1 MARGVDSS
9 HANLIINLDVPKDL
23 VTYLHRIGRAGRFGS
38 KGIAITFVSSPQ
50 QSQKFRR
57 LIAEAGTGMSVLQ
70 FPTEKREAFNF
81 WDYDSYD
88 FPYFAKA
95 ESHEQEE
102 YELMR
107 IKQRWKGPTE
117 QTAQKVEESQRLET
131 YVPSGDA
138 PQKAVEQLDQP
149 KHTEELKPRH
159 ADELKQKL
167 AAEIN
172 QNEVKIISHQPAKG
186 DAEQSENDEQPVNSL
201 IKHPTLQTITGNQQ
215 MNTVPQEQKV
225 NKSEKLLQEKSE
237 LNKPLELQESPMET
251 IELTPSIED
260 LPAAAPNSI
269 NTKTY
274 CLMPPTERSSTT
286 LLPQGISN
294 TVDDASSIISD
305 SMDNDYDS
313 DASYNSY
320 YSLSDAHLIWHLA
333 LAQRK
338 LQKRRQGNPRRRICI
353 YNRRC
358 CNIINCT
365 GASQVK
371 RTKNRKYVSGL
382 HVEDSS
388 DVSTLKVSC
397 YYLFLYLSPSI
408 IYLHILF

>member
-1 MARGVDSS
+1 MVATDLMARGVDSS

-38 KGIAITFVSSPQ
+38 RGIAITFVSSPE

-70 FPTEKREAFNF
+70 FPTEKREGFNF

-95 ESHEQEE
+95 KSHEQEE
-102 YELMR
+102 CELKR

-117 QTAQKVEESQRLET
+117 QTFEKVEEPQRLET
-131 YVPSGDA
+131 YVPPGDA
-138 PQKAVEQLDQP
+138 PLKTVEQLEQP
-149 KHTEELKPRH
+149 KHTEELKPRQT
-159 ADELKQKL
+159 DESKQKL
-167 AAEIN
+167 AAEMN
-172 QNEVKIISHQPAKG
+172 QNEVKIISQQPAKG
-186 DAEQSENDEQPVNSL
+186 DAKQSKNDDQPVNSL
-201 IKHPTLQTITGNQQ
+201 IKHPTLQAVTGNQ
-215 MNTVPQEQKV
+215 EI

-237 LNKPLELQESPMET
+237 LNKPLELQESPLET

-320 YSLSDAHLIWHLA
+320 YSLSDAHLIWHRA
-333 LAQRK
+333 LVQKK
-338 LQKRRQGNPRRRICI
+338 LQKRLQGNPRRRICI

-358 CNIINCT
+358 RNIINST

-371 RTKNRKYVSGL
+371 RTKNSKYGGL
-382 HVEDSS
+382 NVEDSS
-388 DVSTLKVSC
+388 DMSTLKVS
-397 YYLFLYLSPSI
+397 YYY
-408 IYLHILF
+408 IL

>member
-1 MARGVDSS
+1 MVATDLMARGVDSS
-9 HANLIINLDVPKDL
+9 HANLIINLDIPKDL

-57 LIAEAGTGMSVLQ
+57 LIAEAGTGMSVFQ
-70 FPTEKREAFNF
+70 FPTEKREGFDF

-102 YELMR
+102 CELKR
-107 IKQRWKGPTE
+107 IKQRWKSPTE
-117 QTAQKVEESQRLET
+117 QTSGKVEESQKSET
-131 YVPSGDA
+131 YVTPKDT
-138 PQKAVEQLDQP
+138 PQKTVEQLKQP
-149 KHTEELKPRH
+149 KYTEELETH
-159 ADELKQKL
+159 QADESKQKL
-167 AAEIN
+167 AKEIDR
-172 QNEVKIISHQPAKG
+172 NEVDIISQQPAKG
-186 DAEQSENDEQPVNSL
+186 DAKQSVNHKQPVNSL
-201 IKHPTLQTITGNQQ
+201 IEHPTLQTIKDN
-215 MNTVPQEQKV
+215 NEINIVPKEPKV
-225 NKSEKLLQEKSE
+225 NKTEILLQGKTE
-237 LNKPLELQESPMET
+237 LNKPLELQEAPMET

-305 SMDNDYDS
+305 SMDNAYDS

-320 YSLSDAHLIWHLA
+320 YSLSDAHLIWQRA

-338 LQKRRQGNPRRRICI
+338 VQKRRQGNPRRRICI
-353 YNRRC
+353 YNRGC
-358 CNIINCT
+358 CNILNCT

-371 RTKNRKYVSGL
+371 RTKNPNGL
-382 HVEDSS
+382 NVEDSS
-388 DVSTLKVSC
+388 DVSTLKVS
-397 YYLFLYLSPSI
+397 YYY
-408 IYLHILF
+408 IL